1 MFTYKLRNKEIR
13 RGAKGSKSQIPITK
27 NNMGEW
33 KKNHEK
39 GCVKVKDLWIWSF
52 LIEFYI
58 IIP

>member
-33 KKNHEK
+33 KKNHER
-39 GCVKVKDLWIWSF
+39 GCVKVKDL
-52 LIEFYI
+52 
-58 IIP
+58 